1 MQDNW
6 HRLYHYVSDRL
17 CNDVI
22 EMAQTSSRNIQRSVN
37 IGIRSP
43 VGPYIGVT
51 RTSTQE
57 STNNRYYLA
66 ERAWWILDKSGLI
79 SSLTETNE
87 DLFIC
92 AELPLTMTSLP
103 IMGLQHPVAWMYASY
118 PDIDAGNIFVSLCGS
133 IDNYIG
139 FAPGEDSR
147 GRGWY
152 PSSSPGLH
160 AIIEKLSQEN
170 EGAGKWARLMEEP
183 GREEFYNLLS
193 ALGELPRA
201 HVIYQGFV
209 QVLAKVMFADNNI
222 QIADN
227 KPYGTHGHFDTV
239 IVGAPLWVRSA
250 TAKPLGPDGRMPSGF
265 EGSVEGI
272 ADTTSSDHK
281 PDPKK
286 RRWWRNS

>member
-1 MQDNW
+1 MQDHW
-6 HRLYHYVSDRL
+6 HRLYHYVSNRL
-17 CNDVI
+17 CNEIVQ
-22 EMAQTSSRNIQRSVN
+22 MAQTSSRKVQRSVD

-51 RTSTQE
+51 STSTQE
-57 STNNRYYLA
+57 SASNRYYLA
-66 ERAWWILDKSGLI
+66 ERAWRILDRAGLI

-87 DLFIC
+87 DLFVC
-92 AELPLTMTSLP
+92 AELPLTLTSLP
-103 IMGLQHPVAWMYASY
+103 IMGLQDPVAWMYSSY
-118 PDIDAGNIFVSLCGS
+118 PDIDAGNTFVSLCGS

-139 FAPGEDSR
+139 FAPGEDGTR
-147 GRGWY
+147 RGWH

-183 GREEFYNLLS
+183 GRGEFYYLLS
-193 ALGELPRA
+193 ALSELPRA

-209 QVLAKVMFADNNI
+209 QVLAKVMFADKNI
-222 QIADN
+222 KIGKN
-227 KPYGTHGHFDTV
+227 KPYGAHGHFDTV

-265 EGSVEGI
+265 ERSVEGI
-272 ADTTSSDHK
+272 SGTPSSYHK
-281 PDPKK
+281 PNHER
-286 RRWWRNS
+286 RRWWRIS